1 MKHSNVE
8 AFATVDP
15 FKLSGKHVHVVQNLV
30 SGEWKTADHLLNLPD
45 PLNGDIF
52 MKVSDSKESDLRPF
66 VENAHAVPKSGLH
79 NPFKHPERYLHYG
92 TVCAE
97 AAAMLRKEDV
107 REFFIKLIQRV
118 APKSYDQAK
127 AELHVTERFFQN
139 FSGDNVRFLAQGFQV
154 PGDHGGQLSSGYR
167 WPYGNIAII
176 APFNFPIE
184 IPILQLM
191 GALFMGNKVLIKGDS
206 RVSVVLEQTL
216 RMLIHCG
223 LPARDVDFINCDG
236 PVMHKLLLQAKPRV
250 TQFTGSSKVG
260 EFLAKELNGK
270 VKLEDAGW
278 DWK

>member
-1 MKHSNVE
+1 M
-8 AFATVDP
+8 
-15 FKLSGKHVHVVQNLV
+15 

-52 MKVSDSKESDLRPF
+52 MKVSDTKESDLRPF
-66 VENAHAVPKSGLH
+66 IQNAHAVPKSGLH

-97 AAAMLRKEDV
+97 AAALLRKEDV

-118 APKSYDQAK
+118 APKSYEQAK
-127 AELHVTERFFQN
+127 AELHVTERFLQN

-167 WPYGNIAII
+167 WPYGNVAII

-206 RVSVVLEQTL
+206 RVSVVLEQAL

-236 PVMHKLLLQAKPRV
+236 PVMHQLLLQAKPRV

-278 DWK
+278 DWKVLHSLSFLSIK